1 MTNPAGRLSNDLGI
15 LPNDLPEIPNDLPE
29 MPNDLGR
36 MANDLPFLIK
46 TRVFGEKQAF
56 QQGGALNTRRWDS
69 RTTIGGLL
77 TATATT
83 PVGLGLELFGYWNR
97 TR

>member
-15 LPNDLPEIPNDLPE
+15 LPNDLPE